1 LGFTT
6 SLFKKILIFFFQAD
20 PGPCRYYPLFF
31 PLYDDI
37 KHLKNHQF
45 WWLEMALEASAAA
58 AMAMLQLSW
67 LQRYQQ
73 WL

>member
-1 LGFTT
+1 V
-6 SLFKKILIFFFQAD
+6 FFLVD
-20 PGPCRYYPLFF
+20 PGPCRYYPWFF

-37 KHLKNHQF
+37 KHLKNRQF
-45 WWLEMALEASAAA
+45 WWLEMALEALAAA
-58 AMAMLQLSW
+58 AMAILQLSW